1 VQSRHLLLPREEK
14 TSCRP
19 SYDRNRIR
27 GEDSASGGAHL
38 RRRRRGGVVGAD
50 PIRWAGGSD
59 DGWGDGFISESD
71 PNRHIY
77 RRRLPS
83 DGTRSDRTAEGAVP
97 VGLVGDSDPYPPNL
111 RGAVPDSW
119 ALRPRGW
126 VVRFTH
132 THLPRVAMAART
144 RLFPGRPNDALPNPS
159 HFARCLC
166 SVDWN

>member
-1 VQSRHLLLPREEK
+1 
-14 TSCRP
+14 
-19 SYDRNRIR
+19 
-27 GEDSASGGAHL
+27 
-38 RRRRRGGVVGAD
+38 VVGAD

-111 RGAVPDSW
+111 RGPS
-119 ALRPRGW
+119 LTRGPC
-126 VVRFTH
+126 VREG
-132 THLPRVAMAART
+132 RWCASRT
-144 RLFPGRPNDALPNPS
+144 RTRRELAWQHEQGCFLDGLMTHYRVLLILLAVFVVLTGTEPS
-159 HFARCLC
+159 MASCVHNKKLSIVRTLYTFFL
-166 SVDWN
+166 